1 MLEITIGDISYISY
15 PYPCAVDG
23 AQQQQQ
29 QQPAP
34 PVLATSNS
42 GSSNGSSSSSSSV
55 ISTDGTGSTSNELN
69 RASPNVIPQVE
80 LCDSE
85 DEEGGEYFDKNN
97 AITMFNV
104 VVARVREGV
113 ITSPSAPALSTITG
127 YGADY
132 YLSLGYG
139 ANSLH
144 LSPPGVD
151 PIAALMGLSGTSLPV
166 PPNILKE

>member
-1 MLEITIGDISYISY
+1 
-15 PYPCAVDG
+15 VDY
-23 AQQQQQ
+23 
-29 QQPAP
+29 
-34 PVLATSNS
+34 S
-42 GSSNGSSSSSSSV
+42 
-55 ISTDGTGSTSNELN
+55 D
-69 RASPNVIPQVE
+69 
-80 LCDSE
+80 DS
-85 DEEGGEYFDKNN
+85 DEERGDHYERNN
-97 AITMFNV
+97 TITMFNV

-166 PPNILKE
+166 PPAILKE

>member
-1 MLEITIGDISYISY
+1 MGGSVHAANLG
-15 PYPCAVDG
+15 P
-23 AQQQQQ
+23 
-29 QQPAP
+29 
-34 PVLATSNS
+34 
-42 GSSNGSSSSSSSV
+42 SSNGSTTGASSEVSPSAAYDANV
-55 ISTDGTGSTSNELN
+55 
-69 RASPNVIPQVE
+69 ASKHPLQGVDYSD
-80 LCDSE
+80 DS
-85 DEEGGEYFDKNN
+85 DEERGDHYERNN
-97 AITMFNV
+97 TITMFNV

-166 PPNILKE
+166 PPAILKE